1 MEHGILYSGE
11 KTYGEGTGAPSA
23 TTADLAVVTEE
34 VECGL
39 VAKRDVD
46 DAVVGEGA
54 HGSESSALLSTTLGA
69 GRDEQ
74 ASVLAPEA
82 AGLPLTAGPVPEGPP
97 LGGEV
102 AVAGGDAHQEGIVLC
117 EDGGVGDLR
126 DGGVLGGS
134 VHLGEDLI
142 GEGLGDAV
150 EVDGTAGLTD
160 ALGLS
165 LGEGLDVTPGGV
177 LEVVLVSSRG

>member
-54 HGSESSALLSTTLGA
+54 HGVKGSGFLATAHSASG
-69 GRDEQ
+69 DEET
-74 ASVLAPEA
+74 SVLAPE
-82 AGLPLTAGPVPEGPP
+82 GTSLPLTTWCCQQSSDSP
-97 LGGEV
+97 
-102 AVAGGDAHQEGIVLC
+102 I
-117 EDGGVGDLR
+117 
-126 DGGVLGGS
+126 
-134 VHLGEDLI
+134 I
-142 GEGLGDAV
+142 
-150 EVDGTAGLTD
+150 
-160 ALGLS
+160 AL
-165 LGEGLDVTPGGV
+165 PYQ
-177 LEVVLVSSRG
+177 